1 MFLLNLN
8 LYFGVVPSSL
18 SRSNDLDSEDNFFV
32 EHLFDYS
39 FEADNDDNENTNL
52 VVGSSK
58 SLKSLQ
64 QNLCGNDELCE
75 EDQQANKE
83 DYRKNILHR
92 VVGSTNLRG
101 TFTPPSI
108 NSIQSFDDVDFV
120 SKVTK
125 LAIDIW
131 EKSNKFSLKNLTKTE
146 ELDDNRFPREM
157 IDLDTPNFTRNF
169 SDFTEDVDNSV
180 EYLNYSLKIDQA
192 TEKNLTLD
200 NTAKNARHL
209 SACNMQDSVYFDSF
223 SEKTNTFDTTNLIRS
238 TSLNKISNMV
248 ESVYLDAEEEIF
260 DLGTN
265 HLIDSLAQNIYLNL
279 STKEEVV
286 YSYFNRKEETRNVNK
301 TIYTTISLKLIENIN
316 EIKMFEVSFGFPS
329 TSFIVFEDLTKR
341 PSFNFTARIKSNVK
355 PETLNE
361 LNKPKNI
368 PQISTNNIFNIVKSP
383 EKLHQD
389 YLTPN
394 MSDFYELRLL
404 LQKNFGK
411 DNSNWCLKT

>member
-8 LYFGVVPSSL
+8 LFFGVVPSSL
-18 SRSNDLDSEDNFFV
+18 SHSNDLDSEDNFFV

-39 FEADNDDNENTNL
+39 FEADNDDNENKNL
-52 VVGSSK
+52 VAGSSK
-58 SLKSLQ
+58 ALKSLQ

-75 EDQQANKE
+75 EDQQANIE

-92 VVGSTNLRG
+92 VVGSTDSKG

-146 ELDDNRFPREM
+146 ELDDNSFSTEM
-157 IDLDTPNFTRNF
+157 IDSDTPNFTRNF
-169 SDFTEDVDNSV
+169 SDFTEDVDNSL
-180 EYLNYSLKIDQA
+180 EYLNYSLEIDQT

-200 NTAKNARHL
+200 NTAKNIRHL

-223 SEKTNTFDTTNLIRS
+223 SEKSNTFDATNLNRS
-238 TSLNKISNMV
+238 TSLNTISNMV

-265 HLIDSLAQNIYLNL
+265 HLIDSLAQNIYLEL
-279 STKEEVV
+279 STKEEVL

-301 TIYTTISLKLIENIN
+301 TINTIISLKLIEDIN
-316 EIKMFEVSFGFPS
+316 EKKMFEVSFGFPS
-329 TSFIVFEDLTKR
+329 TSLIVFEDLTKR
-341 PSFNFTARIKSNVK
+341 PTFNFTARIKLNVK
-355 PETLNE
+355 PETFNE

-368 PQISTNNIFNIVKSP
+368 SQISTNNKFNLVKSS

-394 MSDFYELRLL
+394 MPNLYELRLL
-404 LQKNFGK
+404 LQENFGN
-411 DNSNWCLKT
+411 NSSIWCLKT